1 MLRFSDR
8 DINSSHLTHAL
19 WLPVNLSML
28 FPGLGQLYTGQIGR
42 GIGLLMIE
50 LGLIGLTF
58 WSIFA
63 ATGNTASGLLMG
75 SLAVFLYIINVF
87 DVYLHGKRRTGTAQ
101 YALTDIAKQTRNP
114 WFAVFLSHILPGLGQ
129 LYLQQLV
136 WAAVLLSAVMIT
148 STLSTVFPSLVLL
161 PPLIWGVGCYQ
172 AYYAASQVPDHAQ
185 SQAAKLRSQPSQ
197 PSQPSQSRP
206 SLKWI
211 VIVTV
216 AIVGLRFTVAY
227 LPLWLNQTIN
237 RFIVPSESMLPTLQV
252 GDQIFVSHF
261 ANEAFQIGDVIVFRA
276 PEAAQR
282 LPTVTDETF
291 FVKRVIATAGQTV
304 EIRDRTIFINERPL
318 REPEITTPPAY
329 TWGPETVPDNSLFVL
344 GDNRNYSADSHV
356 WGFLP
361 ESEVVGKAYKIYW
374 PPARIQPIM

>member
-8 DINSSHLTHAL
+8 DVNPSHLTHAL

-42 GIGLLMIE
+42 GIGLLLIE
-50 LGLIGLTF
+50 LGLIGLAF
-58 WSIFA
+58 WSIFS

-87 DVYLHGKRRTGTAQ
+87 DVYLYGKRRTGTAQ
-101 YALTDIAKQTRNP
+101 YALTDIAKQTKNP

-136 WAAVLLSAVMIT
+136 WAAMLLSAVMIT
-148 STLSTVFPSLVLL
+148 STLSTVFPSLLLL
-161 PPLIWGVGCYQ
+161 PPLIWGVGCCH
-172 AYYAASQVPDHAQ
+172 AYYAAPQIPANAGSKVRSQ
-185 SQAAKLRSQPSQ
+185 SSQPSR
-197 PSQPSQSRP
+197 SRR
-206 SLKWI
+206 SIKWI
-211 VIVTV
+211 LIVTV
-216 AIVGLRFTVAY
+216 AIVVLRFTFAY
-227 LPLWLNQTIN
+227 LPIWLNQNIN
-237 RFIVPSESMLPTLQV
+237 RFIVPSESMLPALQV
-252 GDQIFVSHF
+252 GDQIFVSHTSN
-261 ANEAFQIGDVIVFRA
+261 APLRSGDVIVFRA
-276 PEAAQR
+276 PEAAQE

-304 EIRDRTIFINERPL
+304 EIRDRTVLINGQPL
-318 REPEITTPPAY
+318 RETIAVTPPDY
-329 TWGPETVPDNSLFVL
+329 TWGPATVPDNSLFVL

-361 ESEVVGKAYKIYW
+361 ESDVVGKAYKIYW
-374 PPARIQPIM
+374 PPARIQPI

>member
-8 DINSSHLTHAL
+8 DIDPSHLTHAL

-42 GIGLLMIE
+42 GIGLLIIE
-50 LGLIGLTF
+50 LGLIGLAF

-87 DVYLHGKRRTGTAQ
+87 DAYLYGKRRTGTAE
-101 YALTDIAKQTRNP
+101 YALTDIAKQTKNP

-136 WAAVLLSAVMIT
+136 WAAMLLSAVMIT
-148 STLSTVFPSLVLL
+148 STLSTVFPRLLLL
-161 PPLIWGVGCYQ
+161 PPLIWGVGCCH
-172 AYYAASQVPDHAQ
+172 AYYAASQIP
-185 SQAAKLRSQPSQ
+185 AKAGSKARSHSSQPSR
-197 PSQPSQSRP
+197 SRQSI
-206 SLKWI
+206 KWI
-211 VIVTV
+211 LIVTV
-216 AIVGLRFTVAY
+216 AIVGLRLTFAY
-227 LPLWLNQTIN
+227 LPIWLNQNIN
-237 RFIVPSESMLPTLQV
+237 RFIVPSESMLPALQV
-252 GDQIFVSHF
+252 GDQIFVSHTS
-261 ANEAFQIGDVIVFRA
+261 NNPLQIGDVIVFHA
-276 PEAAQR
+276 PEAAQE

-291 FVKRVIATAGQTV
+291 FVKRVIATAGQMV
-304 EIRDRTIFINERPL
+304 EIRDRTILIDGQPL
-318 REPEITTPPAY
+318 RETANVTPPDY
-329 TWGPETVPDNSLFVL
+329 TWGPATVPNNSLFVL
-344 GDNRNYSADSHV
+344 GDNRNFSADSHV

-374 PPARIQPIM
+374 PPARIQPI